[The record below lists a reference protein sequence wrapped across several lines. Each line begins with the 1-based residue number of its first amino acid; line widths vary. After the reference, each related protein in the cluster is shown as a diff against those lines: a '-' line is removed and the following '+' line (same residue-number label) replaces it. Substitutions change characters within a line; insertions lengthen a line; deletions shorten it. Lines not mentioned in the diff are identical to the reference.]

1 MAGERRERVRPE
13 AVVPHVDRFDAS
25 GALDDASW
33 SLVPA
38 VALRRA
44 QDGGDPLQATQVRF
58 AYDRDAL
65 LVRFDCD
72 DRDIWATHARRDAP
86 LWEEEVVELFVAPGE
101 DDPTRYV
108 EIEVNP
114 LGAIF
119 DAVVTNPDGRRDSMR
134 VDATWDAPGLVA
146 AVSRPSQAKWSAVI
160 EIPWKGLCEGAPPS
174 VWRANFFRVERPR
187 DGEHEFSCWSP
198 TLIDPPD
205 FHKPAAFGR
214 LVLEGVGGGAGKASA
229 RRLIEEE

>member
-1 MAGERRERVRPE
+1 VRPE
-13 AVVPHVDRFDAS
+13 AVVPRIERVTPR
-25 GALDDASW
+25 GVLDEASW
-33 SLVPA
+33 SRVPA

-44 QDGGDPLQATQVRF
+44 QDGADPSQATWVRI
-58 AYDRDAL
+58 AYDLDAL

-101 DDPTRYV
+101 SDPSDYV

-119 DAVVTNPDGRRDSMR
+119 DAHVTNSHGRRDAMH
-134 VDATWDAPGLVA
+134 VDAAWNAAGLVA
-146 AVSRPSQAKWSAVI
+146 AVSRPSPGKWSAHI
-160 EIPWKGLCEGAPPS
+160 EVPWRDLCDGPPPP
-174 VWRANFFRVERPR
+174 VWRANFFRIERPR

-198 TLIDPPD
+198 TLADPPD
-205 FHKPAAFGR
+205 FHKPASFGR
-214 LVLEGVGGGAGKASA
+214 LVLGGAAWRS
-229 RRLIEEE
+229 